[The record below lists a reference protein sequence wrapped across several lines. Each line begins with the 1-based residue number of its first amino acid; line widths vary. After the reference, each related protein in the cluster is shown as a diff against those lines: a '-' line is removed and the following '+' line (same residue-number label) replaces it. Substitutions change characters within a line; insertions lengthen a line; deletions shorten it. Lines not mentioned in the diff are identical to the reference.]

1 MKKFPKPH
9 LRNEPDTRAI
19 GYARVSTEEQD
30 LRAQVAA
37 LREAGVLEENLYTDK
52 ASGKT
57 MKRPGL
63 EAALLDCRPGD
74 VLIVPALDRLARSI
88 EDLIYLTKRLQA
100 EGVQLRS
107 LRESF
112 IDTTTPVGE
121 LLFHVLASLAQF
133 ERSLTGQ
140 RTREG
145 LERAKERGATLGA
158 KPKLTQKKLEKA
170 ARMLSHGMNSN
181 EVARQIGVSG
191 PQLRARIQAE
201 YGRKLWTPRPRKN

>member
-1 MKKFPKPH
+1 M
-9 LRNEPDTRAI
+9 
-19 GYARVSTEEQD
+19 
-30 LRAQVAA
+30 RAQVAA
-37 LREAGVLEENLYTDK
+37 LREAGVLDENLYTDK

-88 EDLIYLTKRLQA
+88 EDLIFLTKRLQA

-112 IDTTTPVGE
+112 IDTTSPLGE
-121 LLFHVLASLAQF
+121 LVFHIMASLAQF
-133 ERSLTGQ
+133 ETSLTGQ

-145 LERAKERGATLGA
+145 LERARQRGAALGA
-158 KPKLTQKKLEKA
+158 KPKLTEKKLARA
-170 ARMLSHGMNSN
+170 AELLRRGITSN
-181 EVARQIGVSG
+181 EVARRLGVSG
-191 PQLRARIQAE
+191 PQLRSRIIAF
-201 YGRKLWTPRPRKN
+201 YGKKLWKPKIRKN

>member
-9 LRNEPDTRAI
+9 FKNEPDTRAI

-37 LREAGVLEENLYTDK
+37 LREAGVLDVNLYTDK
-52 ASGKT
+52 ASGRT
-57 MKRPGL
+57 MRRPGL

-88 EDLIYLTKRLQA
+88 EDLINLTKRLQA

-107 LRESF
+107 LRENF

-121 LLFHVLASLAQF
+121 LLFHILASLAQF
-133 ERSLTGQ
+133 EVSLTGK
-140 RTREG
+140 RTRDA
-145 LERAKERGATLGA
+145 LARARERGATLGA
-158 KPKLTQKKLEKA
+158 KPKLTQEKMAKA
-170 ARMLSHGMNSN
+170 AEMLKRGMPSN
-181 EVARQIGVSG
+181 EVARKLGVSG
-191 PQLRARIQAE
+191 PQLRARIEAAH
-201 YGRKLWTPRPRKN
+201 GRKLWTPKPRKN